1 MTMRDDEE
9 ALCAG
14 VARPRPEGCQRIL
27 LADRVLTTGRFFR
40 LRPGL
45 GLGYSQQ
52 GRCAGAMGW
61 SMNSAAESPW

>member
-40 LRPGL
+40 FLHAL
-45 GLGYSQQ
+45 GWDWVIHSKGSVRVQWD
-52 GRCAGAMGW
+52 GR
-61 SMNSAAESPW
+61 